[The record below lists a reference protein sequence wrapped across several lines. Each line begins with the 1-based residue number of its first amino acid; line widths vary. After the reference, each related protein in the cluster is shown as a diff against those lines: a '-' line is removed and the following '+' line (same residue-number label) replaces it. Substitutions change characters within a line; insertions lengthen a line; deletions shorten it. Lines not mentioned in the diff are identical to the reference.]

1 MYLNFYYP
9 SFISNPVLVPHESV
23 RILNQNNNRNTFE
36 SHNSRRPSICTTK
49 KCLQNDVPQ
58 QRVEAGIATYARAT
72 KSKNEKACIIGD
84 SHLKQINKR
93 KFRKELGKRFS
104 HFKCFSSANTKQL
117 N

>member
-1 MYLNFYYP
+1 M
-9 SFISNPVLVPHESV
+9 
-23 RILNQNNNRNTFE
+23 
-36 SHNSRRPSICTTK
+36 
-49 KCLQNDVPQ
+49 
-58 QRVEAGIATYARAT
+58 EAGIATYARAT

-104 HFKCFSSANTKQL
+104 HFKCFRSADTKQL